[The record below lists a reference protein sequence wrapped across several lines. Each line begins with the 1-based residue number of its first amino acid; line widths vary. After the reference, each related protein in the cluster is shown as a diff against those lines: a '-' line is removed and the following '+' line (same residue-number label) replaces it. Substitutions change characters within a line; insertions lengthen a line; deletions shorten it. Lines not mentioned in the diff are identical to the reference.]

1 MYALNVYLA
10 SRIPKARLATGRA
23 SPWLFLEF
31 SLAVGL
37 PVRELDLVAMP

>member
-1 MYALNVYLA
+1 MCGEA
-10 SRIPKARLATGRA
+10 
-23 SPWLFLEF
+23 PWPLVSLILFLEF